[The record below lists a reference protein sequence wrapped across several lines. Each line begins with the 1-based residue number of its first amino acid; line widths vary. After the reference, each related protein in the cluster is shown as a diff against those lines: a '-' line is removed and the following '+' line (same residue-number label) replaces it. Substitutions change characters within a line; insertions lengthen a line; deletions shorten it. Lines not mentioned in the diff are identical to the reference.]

1 MNRSIYRE
9 ATELGEIIE
18 IPVQFS
24 DYICIRTI
32 NITQNSVI
40 LLVADSA
47 GKHYAAKVMSRAWLC
62 ESGQTEDFNREIEI
76 LRLMR
81 HPNIVR
87 LYSVVELSDIIVT
100 ILEYCDGGDL
110 FIRLW
115 RTGSLPVP
123 VCRSYLYQIL
133 KALEWLHMRGYAHRD
148 IKPENIFVTEKIA
161 KLGDFGIARAAGCD
175 GLMSTIC
182 GSVPY
187 VAPEVLAAVPYDGEK
202 ADIWSVG
209 VLAFVMATFQLPW
222 AADAGQDITD
232 EIVGRTIT
240 FPVGFPVEMIPFIN
254 LCLQTRPTDR
264 PTVRELLTL
273 PWIRNEAPAYSRLIA
288 AGGDAAVTGLNF
300 GTVRQRSAKFMIA
313 HQSKM
318 GQSQKCRSP
327 DAKAD
332 TTSPHRSS
340 S

>member
-1 MNRSIYRE
+1 MNPSIYIE

-18 IPVQFS
+18 IPVQFD

-32 NITQNSVI
+32 NIAQSSVI

-47 GKHYAAKVMSRAWLC
+47 GKHYAAKVMSRAWLR
-62 ESGQTEDFNREIEI
+62 ESGQTENFNREIEI

-87 LYSVVELSDIIVT
+87 LHSVVELSDTIVT

-115 RTGSLPVP
+115 RTGGLPLP

-133 KALEWLHMRGYAHRD
+133 KALEWIHTCGYAHRD
-148 IKPENIFVTEKIA
+148 IKPENIFITGKIV
-161 KLGDFGIARAAGCD
+161 KLSDFGIARAAGRD

-182 GSVPY
+182 GSIPY

-209 VLAFVMATFQLPW
+209 VLAFVMVTFQLPW
-222 AADAGQDITD
+222 AADAGQEITD
-232 EIVGRTIT
+232 EIVDRMIT

-254 LCLQTRPTDR
+254 MCLQTRPTDR
-264 PTVRELLTL
+264 PTVRELLAL
-273 PWIRNEAPAYSRLIA
+273 PWIHSEAPAYSRLIA
-288 AGGDAAVTGLNF
+288 AGSNAAVAGSNF
-300 GTVRQRSAKFMIA
+300 GTMRQRLAKFILA
-313 HQSKM
+313 HQSKT
-318 GQSQKCRSP
+318 GESQKC
-327 DAKAD
+327 
-332 TTSPHRSS
+332 
-340 S
+340 